1 LWKELGDAHKE
12 ASGGL
17 KAAILERTAEKALKV
32 CEPVRMTLRMT
43 KTVPITGKKGNGKE
57 VCRLAD
63 EVAKRR
69 SWDDDKPGG
78 ARTSGFRST

>member
-1 LWKELGDAHKE
+1 
-12 ASGGL
+12 
-17 KAAILERTAEKALKV
+17 
-32 CEPVRMTLRMT
+32 MT

-69 SWDDDKPGG
+69 SWDNDVNTTKVSKRGSNLFVHLKQIVLG
-78 ARTSGFRST
+78 LTKFVAGV